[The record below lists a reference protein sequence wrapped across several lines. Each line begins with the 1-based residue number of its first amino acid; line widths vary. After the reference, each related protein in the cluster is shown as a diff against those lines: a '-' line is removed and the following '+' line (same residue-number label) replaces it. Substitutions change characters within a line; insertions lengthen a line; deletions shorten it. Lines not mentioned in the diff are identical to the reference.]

1 MSDENLLELTRRET
15 AELRLA
21 EQLRAALKQRAA
33 FELEVLNSRDHA
45 MGRAAEIGEL
55 RYRLV
60 KQAALYE
67 RRQSDFAVHDA
78 NHRSH
83 IARLEAAMSTLA
95 VHDANHRSHIARLE
109 AAMSTHEREVASLE
123 REVASLRNSTTW
135 RLGRLLMSPVR
146 AVKRLLRRS

>member
-1 MSDENLLELTRRET
+1 MSDENLLEHTRRET

-21 EQLRAALKQRAA
+21 NELLIARENLRQALEQRAA

-45 MGRAAEIGEL
+45 IGRAAEIGEL

-67 RRQSDFAVHDA
+67 QRQALARADFAVHDA
-78 NHRSH
+78 NHRAH
-83 IARLEAAMSTLA
+83 IARLEAALA
-95 VHDANHRSHIARLE
+95 EVAPCRA
-109 AAMSTHEREVASLE
+109 REVLD
-123 REVASLRNSTTW
+123 REIATLRSSSTW

-146 AVKRLLRRS
+146 VLKRLLRRA